1 MNGTDIRKIPPAPP
15 GQGMQDC
22 WFCYEFRVDNEDFV
36 SPWFDDPFEIFDWLS
51 DVDEYLITRRY
62 LRTSD
67 GIRELDGLGDFHDL
81 PVQDL
86 SGLRDQS
93 PHTSAE
99 DVVV

>member
-1 MNGTDIRKIPPAPP
+1 MNGTGVRKIPPAPP
-15 GQGMQDC
+15 GQEMHDC
-22 WFCYEFRVDNEDFV
+22 WFCYEYRVDNEDFV
-36 SPWFDDPFEIFDWLS
+36 SPWFDNEFAIFDWLA

-86 SGLRDQS
+86 SVLRDPS